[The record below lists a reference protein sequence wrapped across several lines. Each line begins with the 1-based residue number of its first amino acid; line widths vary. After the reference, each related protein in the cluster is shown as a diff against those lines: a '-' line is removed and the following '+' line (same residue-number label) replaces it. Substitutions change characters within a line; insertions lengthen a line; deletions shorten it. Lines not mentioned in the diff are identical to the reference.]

1 MIKVSI
7 MGAGVMGLCVTRKL
21 ISAGY
26 PVAVFDVSAEARTRA
41 ASQGAA
47 ACDTIAQAV
56 KDTPL
61 VLMFLPG
68 PKEIA
73 ACVTGERGILQSIPP
88 GAVIVDHS
96 TVDPATSQKM
106 ARAAREKGVGYLD
119 APVLGRPSIV
129 GNWTLVVGGEPADLE
144 KCRPVL
150 QVLSENI
157 SYQGPSGSGNKVKLL
172 NQLMFGAINA
182 ITAEVMAIAEKM
194 GIAPGDFYK
203 TIAATRAG
211 TVSNLF
217 KELGARVAEERYDLP
232 TFSVALLNKDMR
244 LAIEMAK
251 EHSAPPVVS
260 RAVEFLNEVA
270 LAQGL
275 ANYDTAV
282 MWKCFQKLWG
292 TVDL

>member
-1 MIKVSI
+1 
-7 MGAGVMGLCVTRKL
+7 
-21 ISAGY
+21 
-26 PVAVFDVSAEARTRA
+26 
-41 ASQGAA
+41 
-47 ACDTIAQAV
+47 
-56 KDTPL
+56 
-61 VLMFLPG
+61 
-68 PKEIA
+68 
-73 ACVTGERGILQSIPP
+73 
-88 GAVIVDHS
+88 
-96 TVDPATSQKM
+96 
-106 ARAAREKGVGYLD
+106 
-119 APVLGRPSIV
+119 
-129 GNWTLVVGGEPADLE
+129 
-144 KCRPVL
+144 VL

-275 ANYDTAV
+275 ATYDTAV